1 MIKMF
6 EAEMNQVAAFMA
18 NHNPDAAAQLLALL
32 NAELD
37 AIEAELEDQLE
48 PQSVSH

>member
-1 MIKMF
+1 
-6 EAEMNQVAAFMA
+6 MNQVAAFML
-18 NHNPDAAAQLLALL
+18 NGNLDAAAKLLALI
-32 NAELD
+32 NQELD